1 MNRGILIVISGPSGA
16 GKGTVC
22 SRLLN
27 ELDNIEFSTSMTT
40 REPRGTEKNGVDY
53 FFVSR
58 DEFERAISEGRF
70 IEFAEVYGNYYGTL
84 KDEVEK
90 RLDSGTDVLLDI
102 DVQGAMNVMREC
114 PDGLFIFIK
123 PPSMEELRKRLTNR
137 GTDAPDVIEK
147 RLGQAESEM
156 ALAHKYDYQVVNYDR
171 DRTVGEVKEIIAK
184 IKGGKTI

>member
-1 MNRGILIVISGPSGA
+1 MSRGVLIVISGPSGA
-16 GKGTVC
+16 GKGMVC
-22 SRLLN
+22 SRLLK

-40 REPRGTEKNGVDY
+40 REPRGTEKDGVDY

-58 DEFERAISEGRF
+58 DEFEKAISEGRF
-70 IEFAEVYGNYYGTL
+70 VEFAEVFGNYYGTL

-90 RLDSGTDVLLDI
+90 RLENGTDVLLDI
-102 DVQGAMNVMREC
+102 DVQGAMNVMKEC
-114 PDGLFIFIK
+114 PDALFIFIK

-147 RLGQAESEM
+147 RLGQAEGEM
-156 ALAHKYDYQVVNYDR
+156 SLAHKYDYQVINYDR

-184 IKGGKTI
+184 TKGGKTI

>member
-58 DEFERAISEGRF
+58 DEFERAS
-70 IEFAEVYGNYYGTL
+70 
-84 KDEVEK
+84 
-90 RLDSGTDVLLDI
+90 TDVLLDI